1 MPTTHDVVVI
11 GAGPGGL
18 AAAAACQREG
28 RRVVVLEKADA
39 VGHAWRHHYDRLHL
53 HTPARLSSLPG
64 LRIPRR
70 YGRWIGRQ
78 HVVDYLEQYAR
89 HHQIDVRTGVSVDRV
104 DPGEGPTGRWVVRTS
119 EGELAAEH
127 VVVATGY
134 NHTPAE
140 PTWPGMEGFTGE
152 VVHAK
157 DYRNGAPYSGRAVL
171 VVGIGNTGAEI
182 ATDLHEHGVA
192 QVWIA
197 VRTPPHIL
205 RRSSLGTSAQ
215 LKGILVRHLP
225 TAVVDP
231 VARLQAA
238 IEVPDLTAHGL
249 PRPAEGLYSRVKE
262 GSIPIQDVGIIRDI
276 RRGAVVPVPAIASF
290 EGADVV
296 LVDGRRLQPDVVL
309 LATGYR
315 QGLEPLVGHLGVLG
329 ADGRPVVHGAVNPAG
344 AAGLWFTGFTN
355 PISGMFRE
363 LAIDARRIAA
373 AIADPGRARRRRR
386 TLAAGAVGV
395 SAAAATLVRARRRS

>member
-89 HHQIDVRTGVSVDRV
+89 HHQIDVRTGVNVDRV

-140 PTWPGMEGFTGE
+140 PTWPGMEGFTGG

-238 IEVPDLTAHGL
+238 TSGAVPSCLSRRSRPSRARTSFSSTGDGCSPTSCSS
-249 PRPAEGLYSRVKE
+249 RPATGRGSSRSSVT
-262 GSIPIQDVGIIRDI
+262 S
-276 RRGAVVPVPAIASF
+276 ASSVP
-290 EGADVV
+290 
-296 LVDGRRLQPDVVL
+296 
-309 LATGYR
+309 T
-315 QGLEPLVGHLGVLG
+315 
-329 ADGRPVVHGAVNPAG
+329 
-344 AAGLWFTGFTN
+344 AAR
-355 PISGMFRE
+355 SCM
-363 LAIDARRIAA
+363 AR
-373 AIADPGRARRRRR
+373 
-386 TLAAGAVGV
+386 
-395 SAAAATLVRARRRS
+395 